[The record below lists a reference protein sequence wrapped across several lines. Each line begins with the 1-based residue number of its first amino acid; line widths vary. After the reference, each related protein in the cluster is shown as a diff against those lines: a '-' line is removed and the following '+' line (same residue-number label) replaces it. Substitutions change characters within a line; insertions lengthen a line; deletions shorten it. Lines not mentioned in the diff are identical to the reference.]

1 MSYST
6 RSCKFTAT
14 AQPNYRI
21 LAGIQT
27 EGQKPRRTPTEAAN
41 DREQAGVR
49 RLEIQAKQRALAQ
62 RIAELEREMKNEDE
76 HYATEVARTPASLKA
91 ITSEHR
97 AVVAGGSSIPLQTDD
112 GNAGREED
120 DAPLVAKAKPG
131 KVKKLTRTDVD
142 AAHKV
147 LEANATSGP
156 ASVLARGEENMPP
169 VAASGGL
176 VRPSK
181 RKEVPAMS
189 SESHASKKLKPA
201 HPTGVRN
208 TWTPKP
214 VKPPHKSK
222 SKFAKAASAPS
233 GTGIVINA
241 GGGGLQDSGDE
252 NGDVERAALHGSG
265 ARAQGRHTSNGIVH
279 IDLTQSQE
287 TQLADDPVEAVARRG
302 NSSKRFTNSDLPIP
316 LGLLWKW
323 RLQLIPRYL
332 EKIGES
338 ACNPW
343 NVVGLDLVAMLQQ
356 LWDEIFPDIPII
368 VTPREAVYDV
378 AQQRVRDWRHK
389 IAEAGVAAVANFFVL
404 QAKNGGVETEEEIAE
419 YVKWALG
426 SGMPFRYAGATMK
439 GPDGKV
445 PLPDSKGPFQSEFV
459 LRTLGAHFA
468 CTNRCSE
475 IAGIPDAAL
484 ALCITSVERAL
495 KRWESGSIADVPEPK
510 FSQETYGRITNYYLN
525 SVCNLREATWAKII
539 EGGERWRCTFRLLP
553 GDFSDS
559 EWEAGADGE
568 RGAIED
574 DSD

>member
-6 RSCKFTAT
+6 HSRKSTVT

-27 EGQKPRRTPTEAAN
+27 EGQKPRRTPTEVAN
-41 DREQAGVR
+41 DCEQAGVR
-49 RLEIQAKQRALAQ
+49 HLEIQVKQRALAQ
-62 RIAELEREMKNEDE
+62 CIAELEREMKNEDE
-76 HYATEVARTPASLKA
+76 HYATEAARTPASLKA

-97 AVVAGGSSIPLQTDD
+97 AVIAGGSSIPLQTDD
-112 GNAGREED
+112 GNAGCEED

-131 KVKKLTRTDVD
+131 KVKKLTRTDID

-176 VRPSK
+176 LCRLSLVEHRRLSG
-181 RKEVPAMS
+181 
-189 SESHASKKLKPA
+189 HASKKPKPA
-201 HPTGVRN
+201 HPTGVQN
-208 TWTPKP
+208 TWTLKP

-222 SKFAKAASAPS
+222 SKFAKAASAPG

-252 NGDVERAALHGSG
+252 NGDVEHAALHGSG
-265 ARAQGRHTSNGIVH
+265 ARAQGCHTSN
-279 IDLTQSQE
+279 
-287 TQLADDPVEAVARRG
+287 
-302 NSSKRFTNSDLPIP
+302 
-316 LGLLWKW
+316 
-323 RLQLIPRYL
+323 LIPHYL

-343 NVVGLDLVAMLQQ
+343 NVIGLDLVAMLQQ
-356 LWDEIFPDIPII
+356 LWDEIFPDIPIV

-378 AQQRVRDWRHK
+378 AQQRVRDWHHK

-404 QAKNGGVETEEEIAE
+404 QAKNGGVETEEEIVE
-419 YVKWALG
+419 YVKWALS

-445 PLPDSKGPFQSEFV
+445 PLPDSKGPFQSEFI

-468 CTNRCSE
+468 CTNCCSE
-475 IAGIPDAAL
+475 IAGIPDTAL
-484 ALCITSVERAL
+484 ALCITSIPWQVECVL
-495 KRWESGSIADVPEPK
+495 KRWESGSIVDV
-510 FSQETYGRITNYYLN
+510 LN
-525 SVCNLREATWAKII
+525 SVCNLRKATWAKII

-568 RGAIED
+568 RGAIKD